1 MPFEDSGFFGI
12 DKMFDDDKGCFF
24 TDVDVNTLTGKNQ
37 VLNYLARMDLELRA
51 VGYTEAVVEIAGFY
65 DDFCTKGGNKIADFY
80 LNPVAQMILEKI
92 EEMPRLKAFLYERVF
107 DEIKEQYIKECE
119 QTYLQNEN
127 LENKVQE
134 QEQNFK
140 KDKVLQ
146 NREIKKLAKENNISF
161 DEAKKLYEQNK
172 QDEIEKEHLMN
183 FLNRLPKSF
192 ALPMDSLNN
201 KTCIDVTNLINP
213 KKSKH
218 RQNKKNND
226 KTKYISLDDDIKN
239 NDNNNDDTDDLNNF
253 WNL

>member
-1 MPFEDSGFFGI
+1 
-12 DKMFDDDKGCFF
+12 
-24 TDVDVNTLTGKNQ
+24 
-37 VLNYLARMDLELRA
+37 
-51 VGYTEAVVEIAGFY
+51 
-65 DDFCTKGGNKIADFY
+65 
-80 LNPVAQMILEKI
+80 
-92 EEMPRLKAFLYERVF
+92 MPRLKAFLYERVF

-146 NREIKKLAKENNISF
+146 NREIKKLAKEKNISF
-161 DEAKKLYEQNK
+161 DEAKELYEQNK

-192 ALPMDSLNN
+192 ALPMDNLNN

-218 RQNKKNND
+218 KQNKKNND

>member
-1 MPFEDSGFFGI
+1 
-12 DKMFDDDKGCFF
+12 
-24 TDVDVNTLTGKNQ
+24 
-37 VLNYLARMDLELRA
+37 
-51 VGYTEAVVEIAGFY
+51 
-65 DDFCTKGGNKIADFY
+65 
-80 LNPVAQMILEKI
+80 
-92 EEMPRLKAFLYERVF
+92 
-107 DEIKEQYIKECE
+107 
-119 QTYLQNEN
+119 
-127 LENKVQE
+127 
-134 QEQNFK
+134 
-140 KDKVLQ
+140 
-146 NREIKKLAKENNISF
+146 
-161 DEAKKLYEQNK
+161 
-172 QDEIEKEHLMN
+172 MN